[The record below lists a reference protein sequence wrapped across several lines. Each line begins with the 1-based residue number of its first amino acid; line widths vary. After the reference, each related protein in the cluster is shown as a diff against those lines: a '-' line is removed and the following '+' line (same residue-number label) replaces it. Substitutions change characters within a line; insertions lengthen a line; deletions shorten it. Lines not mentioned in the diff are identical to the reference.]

1 MGGLCVC
8 SGPSRHAIGAG
19 KTVFG
24 ISGVDAED
32 TCAPGMCAQIV
43 VEEATAVSP
52 QLTVGVRMAQGV
64 LLAASGISKC
74 DAGV

>member
-1 MGGLCVC
+1 M
-8 SGPSRHAIGAG
+8 
-19 KTVFG
+19 FG

-64 LLAASGISKC
+64 LLAASGISNSN
-74 DAGV
+74 AGV